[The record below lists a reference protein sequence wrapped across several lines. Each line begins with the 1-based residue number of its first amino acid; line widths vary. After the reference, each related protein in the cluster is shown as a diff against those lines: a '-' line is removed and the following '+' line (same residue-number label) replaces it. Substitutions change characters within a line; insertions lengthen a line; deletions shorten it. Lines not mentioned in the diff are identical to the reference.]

1 MPSELR
7 APRGRLTST
16 IMNTVRSS
24 LAVLSLVG
32 LTAALPFAAAAK
44 DSEALK
50 VARQL
55 NNAFVEVA
63 ETVSPSVVVISVTQ
77 KNDGEEMK
85 RLRNFYRML
94 PPEMFEGEAP
104 QRQGQGSGVVLREE
118 GFILTNNHVVEGAD
132 KIRVRLKDGR
142 EFDAEVRGTY
152 PEADIAV
159 IKLKGDIKD
168 LHVAKFAD
176 SDKVR
181 VGEFAIAV
189 GAPFELDYSVTYGH
203 VSAKGRGKLDGGPAD
218 QDFIQTDA
226 SINPGNSGGP
236 LVNLDGEVIGINSM
250 IRGMGTGIGFA
261 IPANNVHEISDL
273 IITDGKFTRSWL
285 GIVMATPEE
294 ARQLHENDENPQ
306 PGVLVRAI
314 TPEGPASRST
324 LEPGDIIAAVDGK
337 SISSTAQLRSEIG
350 RKRSGKEVVLD
361 VLRDKKSLIVKV
373 KPEAMPDQPMSAM
386 NRRGGQPEWS
396 APGRSDGATLKPLT
410 KELAKEYD
418 VKGVAEGILVADV
431 EENSLAQKLG
441 LRAGDVVT
449 AVNGEPVAT
458 PKEFREALKSSKEK
472 GAKIKLVREGARTF
486 LFYKNRPE

>member
-1 MPSELR
+1 
-7 APRGRLTST
+7 
-16 IMNTVRSS
+16 MNTVRSS
-24 LAVLSLVG
+24 LAVLSLAG

-85 RLRNFYRML
+85 RLHNFYRML

-118 GFILTNNHVVEGAD
+118 GFVLTNNHVVEGAD

-189 GAPFELDYSVTYGH
+189 GAPFELDYSVTFGH

-236 LVNLDGEVIGINSM
+236 
-250 IRGMGTGIGFA
+250 
-261 IPANNVHEISDL
+261 
-273 IITDGKFTRSWL
+273 
-285 GIVMATPEE
+285 
-294 ARQLHENDENPQ
+294 
-306 PGVLVRAI
+306 
-314 TPEGPASRST
+314 RST
-324 LEPGDIIAAVDGK
+324 
-337 SISSTAQLRSEIG
+337 STARS
-350 RKRSGKEVVLD
+350 
-361 VLRDKKSLIVKV
+361 
-373 KPEAMPDQPMSAM
+373 SA
-386 NRRGGQPEWS
+386 S
-396 APGRSDGATLKPLT
+396 
-410 KELAKEYD
+410 
-418 VKGVAEGILVADV
+418 
-431 EENSLAQKLG
+431 
-441 LRAGDVVT
+441 
-449 AVNGEPVAT
+449 T
-458 PKEFREALKSSKEK
+458 P
-472 GAKIKLVREGARTF
+472 
-486 LFYKNRPE
+486 